1 MKQLP
6 CIVAFFALFNLS
18 TYLFAADIEI
28 TFNDSVGQSIS
39 STDSDAG
46 SWSGDS
52 LQLGDGTLN
61 IGYTAQDKSPVVN
74 NNNTTSRY
82 TLQDALTSGKHNIDV
97 TISAFDYSASDVD
110 FNFQEF
116 SFNTAFSLQI
126 QMATL
131 LLLDLKVTG
140 MH

>member
-6 CIVAFFALFNLS
+6 CIVALFALFNLS
-18 TYLFAADIEI
+18 TFLFAADIEI

-39 STDSDAG
+39 STDSDVG

-82 TLQDALTSGKHNIDV
+82 TLQDALTR
-97 TISAFDYSASDVD
+97 
-110 FNFQEF
+110 
-116 SFNTAFSLQI
+116 
-126 QMATL
+126 
-131 LLLDLKVTG
+131 
-140 MH
+140 